1 MIHDI
6 HPHASMRAGGLAP
19 VVGVLGLAL
28 LFLLTGCQKPLYR
41 TEDLTALL
49 EAYRKQE
56 TQIRERQRRAA
67 EQGIRRLEIRK
78 TPEGHLVSVDLDRAA
93 LAPVIRQ
100 ILDQGQVPFLLLDD
114 VSLGG
119 EVTARFENLAL
130 VQAVNFLLRGQ
141 GLSATLERGILI
153 IREGEEERQADDK
166 STSPGSTGGEGSNKE
181 AAARPAETRTVSL
194 RYMEGDVGLKFL
206 KDLFPGGDSGSA
218 VSVSRQPYTNT
229 LSLMGPARQVAKA
242 ASRLRRMDTEPSHVF
257 IEALVIEFDSDAL
270 KEIGVQ
276 LQNLTTQVGPGDLKN
291 VAAAFGVLGVPD
303 ITFTYLRTPQHAQ
316 TTITGI
322 INLMV
327 SSDRARIVSRPYLST
342 VSSREARIDIS
353 MERYVVTQ
361 SVSGGTTVMST
372 QPVQAGIRLS
382 VTPMV
387 LKDRRVQL
395 SLSVEDSQFVDAV
408 IPNVAVVKDKNS
420 ASTTMLVESEQ
431 TVIIG
436 GLVLDRR
443 SEQNSGL
450 PYLRNIPGLNFFTAQ
465 QGTSVQK
472 QEVMI
477 FITPHVWTPGMT
489 PPLAEPNAFKAPES
503 REVGTSNKDE
513 GGILFEP

>member
-1 MIHDI
+1 MHDN
-6 HPHASMRAGGLAP
+6 HPPASAHAGGFTLA
-19 VVGVLGLAL
+19 VGVLGLAL
-28 LFLLTGCQKPLYR
+28 LVLLTGCQKPLYR
-41 TEDLTALL
+41 DQDLANLL
-49 EAYRKQE
+49 DTYRKQE
-56 TQIRERQRRAA
+56 AQVRERQRQAA

-78 TPEGHLVSVDLDRAA
+78 TPDGHLVTVDLDRAS

-100 ILDQGQVPFLLLDD
+100 ILDQSQVPFLVLDD

-141 GLSATLERGILI
+141 GLSATLEQGLLI

-166 STSPGSTGGEGSNKE
+166 STSPGSKGGEGSNKE
-181 AAARPAETRTVSL
+181 AAARPTETRAVAL
-194 RYMEGDVGLKFL
+194 KYMEGAVGLKFL
-206 KDLFPGGDSGSA
+206 QDLFSGGDSGDR
-218 VSVSRQPYTNT
+218 VSVSQQPYTNT

-242 ASRLRRMDTEPSHVF
+242 ASLLRRMDTEPSHVF

-270 KEIGVQ
+270 KEIGIQ
-276 LQNLTTQVGPGDLKN
+276 LQNLITQVGPGDLKN
-291 VAAAFGVLGVPD
+291 VAAAFGVPGVPAT
-303 ITFTYLRTPQHAQ
+303 TFTYLRTPQHAQ

-322 INLMV
+322 ISLMV
-327 SSDRARIVSRPYLST
+327 SSDRARIISRPYLST

-372 QPVQAGIRLS
+372 QPVAAGIRLS

-408 IPNVAVVKDKNS
+408 IPNVSVVKDKNS

-443 SEQNSGL
+443 SEANAGL

-472 QEVMI
+472 QEVVI
-477 FITPHVWTPGMT
+477 FITPYVWSPGMT
-489 PPLAEPNAFKAPES
+489 LPLPEPHAFKVPEAHDIGKPFDTE
-503 REVGTSNKDE
+503 RQLR
-513 GGILFEP
+513 IEP